1 MSTKHI
7 LITLVTLL
15 FISSRA
21 MAAEIKITKFE
32 KLPYDL
38 TASKQPAKDN
48 AGKYGALL
56 RFKVSDKK
64 FEIEPNLG
72 ILRKENKTGEIL
84 LWVPVGTKMLT
95 VRHEG
100 AYPLD
105 NYQVPVKLEE
115 KVVYEVRL
123 EFIGDNGTVVS
134 EEGDNPFYL
143 RIGYSVMPLSG
154 PTGAVG
160 IVIGGHNIEV
170 GATYGLAKTDDLFFY
185 DNQQKLLAVNNYQT
199 MNWQVRYGYMFK
211 FGEKFRVMPQ
221 AGVAFNIS
229 SASKVN
235 GYSAT
240 SAKYD
245 KASATS
251 ALVAVPVI
259 LKLNRHIMLNATPE
273 FHFTLSRSNTSEWIS
288 DFDSSYKGWTEGLGL
303 QAGLMIFF

>member
-1 MSTKHI
+1 
-7 LITLVTLL
+7 
-15 FISSRA
+15 
-21 MAAEIKITKFE
+21 
-32 KLPYDL
+32 
-38 TASKQPAKDN
+38 
-48 AGKYGALL
+48 
-56 RFKVSDKK
+56 
-64 FEIEPNLG
+64 
-72 ILRKENKTGEIL
+72 
-84 LWVPVGTKMLT
+84 
-95 VRHEG
+95 
-100 AYPLD
+100 
-105 NYQVPVKLEE
+105 
-115 KVVYEVRL
+115 
-123 EFIGDNGTVVS
+123 
-134 EEGDNPFYL
+134 
-143 RIGYSVMPLSG
+143 MPLSG

-160 IVIGGHNIEV
+160 VVIGRHNLEI
-170 GATYGLAKTDDLFFY
+170 GATYGLSKTDDLFFY

-245 KASATS
+245 KTSATS

-273 FHFTLSRSNTSEWIS
+273 FHFTLSRSKTSEWIA